1 MRRIAILLVVLALA
15 AGCSRGGGP
24 RIKPYTPP
32 ATSTGA
38 TTTAT
43 SSSTTASRTDQKQA
57 VADVQPGDIHTVRRG
72 ETLYAISRAYQVPLR
87 VLIQRNRLLPPY
99 TLVTGQRLVIPKT
112 TIHTVAAGETVY
124 AISRQYGVAMNDLV
138 RTNGIDPPFTIR
150 VGQKLVIP
158 ARLVQARQTVA
169 SETLPEPDGE
179 AVAEETL
186 AEPNAEPYV
195 ASADKTPRAP
205 DEPEPDQ
212 SEPDQAVDPPSPAEP
227 FRLTSDG
234 FPRPVVRPEDE
245 PQRPLLAA
253 SGAIP
258 TPAARSR
265 SKFLWPVQGNVIAGF
280 GPMGEGLHNDGINVA
295 AVRGSPVRA
304 AENGVVVYS
313 GSELKGFGSMVLL
326 KHADGYMTA
335 YAHNDDLLVTRGQTV
350 RRGQTIARVGSTGD
364 VDRPQLHFELRK
376 GRKAIN
382 PVSLLEG

>member
-1 MRRIAILLVVLALA
+1 MVVLALA
-15 AGCSRGGGP
+15 AGCSRGVP

-32 ATSTGA
+32 ATSTDT

-43 SSSTTASRTDQKQA
+43 STTTTATRTVQEQA
-57 VADVQPGDIHTVRRG
+57 VAEVQPGDIHTVRRG

-87 VLIQRNRLLPPY
+87 VLIQRNRLSPPY

-112 TIHTVAAGETVY
+112 TIHTVQAGETVY

-138 RTNGIDPPFTIR
+138 RTNGIDPPFTIK
-150 VGQKLVIP
+150 VGQKLAIP
-158 ARLVQARQTVA
+158 ARLVQSRQTVA

-179 AVAEETL
+179 TIADETL
-186 AEPNAEPYV
+186 DEPASDPLV
-195 ASADKTPRAP
+195 ASIDTEPRAP
-205 DEPEPDQ
+205 DKPETGQPEADQPVEP
-212 SEPDQAVDPPSPAEP
+212 PPPAEP
-227 FRLTSDG
+227 FRVTADG
-234 FPRPVVRPEDE
+234 FPRPVLRPDDE

-335 YAHNDDLLVTRGQTV
+335 YAHNEDLLVTRGQTV